1 MLKTN
6 VCGTHAAALH
16 LTWRVGSTLLALLL
30 PTHLRAA
37 MQGGA
42 GGAAGGRGQ
51 WERLQCVRWHC
62 QALRILHSWFLSVLR
77 KVQLEAHEENLPT
90 APRCNPVSVA
100 CVSVMLRL

>member
-42 GGAAGGRGQ
+42 GGGCRGERAVGAAAMC
-51 WERLQCVRWHC
+51 EM
-62 QALRILHSWFLSVLR
+62 VLPGAADSAFM
-77 KVQLEAHEENLPT
+77 V
-90 APRCNPVSVA
+90 PVCAEKSA
-100 CVSVMLRL
+100 ARST